1 MSLTMPPSPSPVPP
15 VTPAFPRPDH
25 TTLVNPLH
33 FSALRLRH
41 HGKVTHCAT
50 KDPKWSFRFYVTTL
64 LSVLNC
70 EAYRVSQRPFLQKSS
85 LDFFFASCANA
96 RQNVHN
102 GVQASPFRRLRA
114 SCLKSPKQETCAKV
128 YIICSRH
135 GSEVTVL
142 CATRAMTTR
151 LDRLFLLL
159 DTGSTPLIR
168 KSAAEQLGEVQRLH
182 PYELNNLLAKVRGYL
197 RSSSWDTRVA
207 AGQALEAIAK
217 NVPQWEP
224 HGAPKSDLDAS
235 PAAYVAGRVLFSQF
249 NIQSVLDCGASLLGS
264 EGAQYDVEQCASG
277 VEDKERLSQQRAL
290 LNKRLGLDMA
300 SRLRL
305 DIATLFND
313 DDLRMVPND
322 PQQTPPAS
330 PPLSQPVVELV
341 KQQLVAVTSGLGLRE
356 RSMSSRQAGRASRNV
371 STESNRD
378 QLVKRIKFDPEE
390 HEEKLVM
397 DTGDNTVYP
406 DEMEEWPF
414 QWFCEALMNDL
425 FHNSWETRHGAA
437 TGLREIIK
445 IHGRGAGK
453 TNDIAADQMESV
465 NQTWL
470 SDVVLRLLCVLALDR
485 FGDFVSDEV
494 VAPVRET
501 CAQTIGVIAR
511 CLTVE
516 GVQGMVGVVLQL
528 LGQQQW
534 EVRHGGLL
542 SLKYVL
548 AVRQDLTSQL
558 LPVVLPAIF
567 GGLQDPDDDVRAVA
581 AASLIPVADKLVA
594 LIPEQVPVVI
604 ACLWETLLD
613 LDDLTASTNS
623 IMTLLSQLLSQPST
637 HVLGSL
643 SHTLTD
649 LVPRLWPFLR
659 HNIWTVRRAALQTL
673 LTLLTAHSGQ
683 SPWVVPILQDTLRHI
698 YQRSLLEPRLELLGL
713 VEQVWGAVLQAVAP
727 EYLVAAATPWLGVWL
742 CLLMQPAKMAYDPTY
757 LIEAKHRENTPAKQ
771 RPVPES
777 QHQTNVTGVRK
788 DFIGGGPDD
797 KWDNITRARIIGARL
812 IGKLASFISRP
823 SLALPPEM
831 EQPVVSLGK
840 LCLFHLNTKSALQ
853 RLAIAQVVFHWAE
866 QPEACQCPDELKAR
880 LLECLNETIYFDEIA
895 MAFTRMQTDVRDFL
909 ACLKQE
915 GINLDSMFPPNV
927 IVNLEQALHLVTAV
941 YDQVKA
947 TLKPRV
953 LPSFTERRRQLHI
966 IITSTSNDQQM
977 LSVRVLC
984 SLAMAVVSLQALPEK
999 LNPVIRPIMDAV
1011 KKEENKELRQQAAT
1025 CLARLMQACLVRS
1038 PNPSAKIVKN
1048 LCSFLCC
1055 DPTIT
1060 PHAKSPMQQRPA
1072 ELSPLEVTCDAEH
1085 GILTLTNLQKISEV
1099 SRRGGIRRSVSVKEG
1114 DRKNCAPLAES
1125 IPVLDMVQSQEDAE
1139 AQKML
1144 ATQRLGA
1151 EAALTSICSHF
1162 GATLPQQLPELWDTC
1177 MHHLLSTSQPDCTP
1191 SQSSASES
1199 AMDPWQ
1205 ELVNSLQL
1213 LEVVAPTL
1221 HTELLLQVL
1230 NSLTALCSYLQHSST
1245 AVRHMAARVVAVL
1258 GKDRTSLVLTHFI
1271 EHVLPALSATHN
1283 VLMRQGAYILEQLG
1297 LAVVPYI
1304 VLMMVPVLGRMAD
1317 QDTSVR
1323 LMATHCFATL
1333 IRLMPLEA
1341 GIPDPPELKQSLA
1354 ERREQER
1361 RFLEQL
1367 LDSSKLEP
1375 YHVAV
1380 PINATLRK
1388 YQQDGVN
1395 WLGFLNKYQLHGILC
1410 DDMGLGKT
1418 LQSLCLLASDHHLQQ
1433 KAFEETKSPENTPL
1447 PSIVICPPTLV
1458 GHWVYEVKKFVDVEY
1473 LNPLMYA
1480 GPPAERLKLQKKVK
1494 KHNLIV
1500 ASYDVVRNDIDFFST
1515 IQWNYC
1521 ILDEGHV
1528 IRNGKTKLSKATKQL
1543 ISRHR
1548 LILSGTPIQNNVLD
1562 LWSLFDFLMP
1572 GFLGTEKQFQARY
1585 GKPILLSRDA
1595 KSTSREQEAG
1605 AIAMEKLHRQVLPF
1619 ILRRLK
1625 EDVLNDLPPKI
1636 IQDYYCDLSPLQVE
1650 LYEDFARSRA
1660 KRGVDDVV
1668 SSIADDQKEKKSSP
1682 QGASHIF
1689 QALLYL
1695 RKVCNHPALVLGQ
1708 THPKYTEVMDR
1719 LNQQRS
1725 NLRDLQHAPKLTA
1738 LRQLLLDCG
1747 IGVSAAGGN
1756 GGSSSGGETVL
1767 DADVPVVGQ
1776 HRVLLFCQLKGM
1788 LDIVEKD
1795 LLKAHMPTVTYLRLD
1810 GSVPAGSRHDIVHRF
1825 NNDPSIDILLLT
1837 THVGGLGLNLTG
1849 ADTVIFVEHDWNPM
1863 KDLQAMDRAHR
1874 IGQKKVVNVYRLITR
1889 GTLEDKIMGLQKFK
1903 MTIATTVIG
1912 QDNSS
1917 LQSMSTDQL
1926 LDLFTLDDRS
1936 KGTSAAPS
1944 TSDLQASASGG
1955 RQSMRTMLDSLE
1967 ELWDEKQYES
1977 EYNLDSFMKSLA
1989 K

>member
-1 MSLTMPPSPSPVPP
+1 MM
-15 VTPAFPRPDH
+15 
-25 TTLVNPLH
+25 
-33 FSALRLRH
+33 
-41 HGKVTHCAT
+41 
-50 KDPKWSFRFYVTTL
+50 
-64 LSVLNC
+64 
-70 EAYRVSQRPFLQKSS
+70 
-85 LDFFFASCANA
+85 
-96 RQNVHN
+96 
-102 GVQASPFRRLRA
+102 
-114 SCLKSPKQETCAKV
+114 TCV
-128 YIICSRH
+128 
-135 GSEVTVL
+135 
-142 CATRAMTTR
+142 
-151 LDRLFLLL
+151 
-159 DTGSTPLIR
+159 
-168 KSAAEQLGEVQRLH
+168 
-182 PYELNNLLAKVRGYL
+182 
-197 RSSSWDTRVA
+197 W
-207 AGQALEAIAK
+207 
-217 NVPQWEP
+217 
-224 HGAPKSDLDAS
+224 
-235 PAAYVAGRVLFSQF
+235 
-249 NIQSVLDCGASLLGS
+249 
-264 EGAQYDVEQCASG
+264 
-277 VEDKERLSQQRAL
+277 
-290 LNKRLGLDMA
+290 
-300 SRLRL
+300 
-305 DIATLFND
+305 
-313 DDLRMVPND
+313 
-322 PQQTPPAS
+322 
-330 PPLSQPVVELV
+330 
-341 KQQLVAVTSGLGLRE
+341 
-356 RSMSSRQAGRASRNV
+356 
-371 STESNRD
+371 D

-453 TNDIAADQMESV
+453 TNDIAADQPF
-465 NQTWL
+465 L
-470 SDVVLRLLCVLALDR
+470 VVSKILMMMC
-485 FGDFVSDEV
+485 
-494 VAPVRET
+494 
-501 CAQTIGVIAR
+501 
-511 CLTVE
+511 
-516 GVQGMVGVVLQL
+516 
-528 LGQQQW
+528 GQ
-534 EVRHGGLL
+534 
-542 SLKYVL
+542 S
-548 AVRQDLTSQL
+548 L
-558 LPVVLPAIF
+558 LP
-567 GGLQDPDDDVRAVA
+567 
-581 AASLIPVADKLVA
+581 SLIPVADKLVA
-594 LIPEQVPVVI
+594 LIPE
-604 ACLWETLLD
+604 
-613 LDDLTASTNS
+613 
-623 IMTLLSQLLSQPST
+623 
-637 HVLGSL
+637 
-643 SHTLTD
+643 
-649 LVPRLWPFLR
+649 
-659 HNIWTVRRAALQTL
+659 
-673 LTLLTAHSGQ
+673 
-683 SPWVVPILQDTLRHI
+683 
-698 YQRSLLEPRLELLGL
+698 
-713 VEQVWGAVLQAVAP
+713 
-727 EYLVAAATPWLGVWL
+727 
-742 CLLMQPAKMAYDPTY
+742 
-757 LIEAKHRENTPAKQ
+757 
-771 RPVPES
+771 
-777 QHQTNVTGVRK
+777 
-788 DFIGGGPDD
+788 
-797 KWDNITRARIIGARL
+797 
-812 IGKLASFISRP
+812 
-823 SLALPPEM
+823 
-831 EQPVVSLGK
+831 
-840 LCLFHLNTKSALQ
+840 
-853 RLAIAQVVFHWAE
+853 
-866 QPEACQCPDELKAR
+866 
-880 LLECLNETIYFDEIA
+880 
-895 MAFTRMQTDVRDFL
+895 QTDVRDFL

-1038 PNPSAKIVKN
+1038 PNPSAKI
-1048 LCSFLCC
+1048 
-1055 DPTIT
+1055 
-1060 PHAKSPMQQRPA
+1060 
-1072 ELSPLEVTCDAEH
+1072 
-1085 GILTLTNLQKISEV
+1085 
-1099 SRRGGIRRSVSVKEG
+1099 
-1114 DRKNCAPLAES
+1114 
-1125 IPVLDMVQSQEDAE
+1125 

-1162 GATLPQQLPELWDTC
+1162 D
-1177 MHHLLSTSQPDCTP
+1177 
-1191 SQSSASES
+1191 
-1199 AMDPWQ
+1199 
-1205 ELVNSLQL
+1205 
-1213 LEVVAPTL
+1213 
-1221 HTELLLQVL
+1221 
-1230 NSLTALCSYLQHSST
+1230 
-1245 AVRHMAARVVAVL
+1245 
-1258 GKDRTSLVLTHFI
+1258 
-1271 EHVLPALSATHN
+1271 
-1283 VLMRQGAYILEQLG
+1283 ILEQLG

-1317 QDTSVR
+1317 QDTS
-1323 LMATHCFATL
+1323 
-1333 IRLMPLEA
+1333 
-1341 GIPDPPELKQSLA
+1341 
-1354 ERREQER
+1354 
-1361 RFLEQL
+1361 
-1367 LDSSKLEP
+1367 
-1375 YHVAV
+1375 
-1380 PINATLRK
+1380 
-1388 YQQDGVN
+1388 DGVN

-1528 IRNGKTKLSKATKQL
+1528 IRNGKTK
-1543 ISRHR
+1543 
-1548 LILSGTPIQNNVLD
+1548 NNVLD

-1795 LLKAHMPTVTYLRLD
+1795 LLK
-1810 GSVPAGSRHDIVHRF
+1810 
-1825 NNDPSIDILLLT
+1825 
-1837 THVGGLGLNLTG
+1837 
-1849 ADTVIFVEHDWNPM
+1849 
-1863 KDLQAMDRAHR
+1863 
-1874 IGQKKVVNVYRLITR
+1874 
-1889 GTLEDKIMGLQKFK
+1889 LQKFK